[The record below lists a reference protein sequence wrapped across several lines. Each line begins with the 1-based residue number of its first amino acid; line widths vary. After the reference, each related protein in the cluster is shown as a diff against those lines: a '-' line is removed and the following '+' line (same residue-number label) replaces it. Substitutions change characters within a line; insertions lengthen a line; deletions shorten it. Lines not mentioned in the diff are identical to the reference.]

1 MRLCFKISSVTKNQ
15 LMPHWMEGYLSRI
28 QKEVNT
34 SKAQKQIYMDSI
46 SIVLVYGI
54 V

>member
-15 LMPHWMEGYLSRI
+15 LMPHWIGEYLHRI
-28 QKEVNT
+28 QQEVNT
-34 SKAQKQIYMDSI
+34 SKAEKQIYMRT
-46 SIVLVYGI
+46 VYGI